1 MLYNLESVYS
11 RPSQYRLPP
20 NTTSIPMANTA
31 AHFKSQI
38 GFLESVYNLY
48 FITGDSKPVESDT
61 SSECEDYDEVTVCC
75 CEVCPKVRAL

>member
-1 MLYNLESVYS
+1 
-11 RPSQYRLPP
+11 
-20 NTTSIPMANTA
+20 MANTA

-38 GFLESVYNLY
+38 EFLESVYNLY